1 VIEHDHDSHFR
12 YAGVHAGALQALAPE
27 HVVYVGSATAL
38 LAPAVRLG
46 WAVLPARLV
55 APVADRLFW
64 TAYATSR
71 LMQFALAEMIERGY
85 LDRHLRRSHTVY
97 KRRRAVLLR
106 ALARNFPD
114 AQVGGAPVGLFVPVR
129 MPGEARLLRRARDRW
144 IALDGLNEHGL
155 SAQPSGLALGFAAS
169 PEATLRRA
177 VNALAALV

>member
-1 VIEHDHDSHFR
+1 
-12 YAGVHAGALQALAPE
+12 
-27 HVVYVGSATAL
+27 
-38 LAPAVRLG
+38 
-46 WAVLPARLV
+46 
-55 APVADRLFW
+55 
-64 TAYATSR
+64 
-71 LMQFALAEMIERGY
+71 M
-85 LDRHLRRSHTVY
+85 Y

-177 VNALAALV
+177 VKALAALV